1 MVNVD
6 RRTQSVARQGRSA
19 NKKWVRETIQGKR
32 MKSSHIG
39 SVVNRKRPT
48 DGKVA

>member
-6 RRTQSVARQGRSA
+6 KRTQSVARQGRSA
-19 NKKWVRETIQGKR
+19 NKAMGHGDLQGKR
-32 MKSSHIG
+32 VKSSHIG

-48 DGKVA
+48 EGKVA